1 MLALAD
7 DAALA
12 RCHRSPPPRAFALAA
27 QSRSYYSKTA
37 PRVGRA
43 KHARQHR
50 HAARQLALLRHLTD
64 TSRQAP
70 DVRFGGQSG
79 KTYARSEPYRFL
91 TPAVIRKHSLDLPI
105 GLSHRP
111 RDGSVVSCLRC
122 MIDPQPEGH
131 MASYIARRKFL
142 ATLLGGAA
150 VAWPV
155 AARAQQSGKLPTI
168 GFLGANATAWGPWT
182 AAFVARLR
190 ELDWI

>member
-1 MLALAD
+1 
-7 DAALA
+7 
-12 RCHRSPPPRAFALAA
+12 
-27 QSRSYYSKTA
+27 
-37 PRVGRA
+37 
-43 KHARQHR
+43 
-50 HAARQLALLRHLTD
+50 
-64 TSRQAP
+64 
-70 DVRFGGQSG
+70 
-79 KTYARSEPYRFL
+79 
-91 TPAVIRKHSLDLPI
+91 I

-190 ELDWI
+190 GLDRIERRSAASEYRWPEGPPQPAAGSAAELVRLKPGLIVTNPSCAPRVKQATSAIPIVLVLGNDPLGVGLVASLARPGG